1 METLL
6 IVWRFLLLGGSLVFP
21 QLLGVLLYFKL
32 SRVPRWVAAIAAA
45 LAPAI
50 FFFWFTRMLMIA
62 QLREAY
68 AHGERCGM
76 PAVAAGILLLA
87 GTAMQL
93 FGGILTQ
100 IILSVRRRRKVKS
113 FVTQSN

>member
-6 IVWRFLLLGGSLVFP
+6 IVWRFLLLAAILVFP
-21 QLLGVLLYFKL
+21 QLLGILLYFRL

-45 LAPAI
+45 LAPAV
-50 FFFWFTRMLMIA
+50 FFFWFTRLLMIA

-87 GTAMQL
+87 GTTIQL
-93 FGGILTQ
+93 FGGIFTQ
-100 IILSVRRRRKVKS
+100 MILSSRRRRKVRS
-113 FVTQSN
+113 LVT